1 MDKRN
6 TNVFTAEITVHAEI
20 NADLLY
26 FQVLFFYD
34 IVD

>member
-6 TNVFTAEITVHAEI
+6 TNVFTAEIAVHAEI

-26 FQVLFFYD
+26 F
-34 IVD
+34 

>member
-1 MDKRN
+1 MDKGN
-6 TNVFTAEITVHAEI
+6 TNDFTAEIAVHAEI

-26 FQVLFFYD
+26 FQVLFLYD